1 MNLSKPTRELLSLL
15 DDSLERK
22 LAGSEDLGILI
33 ELSARHSLQPVL
45 NELSFLAKFIF
56 KTHGLLSTIGIHGV
70 GYDRLSREFGEAVKK
85 AILLVNTLLTLA
97 PKEIKQHFE
106 SRYMELTPES
116 FEALIALCQ
125 DLSRYKNWMIDHP
138 GQDFV

>member
-1 MNLSKPTRELLSLL
+1 ML

-70 GYDRLSREFGEAVKK
+70 GYDRLSREFREAVKK
-85 AILLVNTLLTLA
+85 AIVLVNTLLTLA

-106 SRYMELTPES
+106 SRYMELTLES

-138 GQDFV
+138 GQDRL